1 MKVKTMKIS
10 QNTISILKNFA
21 SINQNILVKKGSV
34 LTTRTVAK
42 NLFAS
47 ATVDTDFPQEF
58 GIYNLNQFLGVL
70 SLFSDPDVEIGDKS
84 IMVSQGKNT
93 VQFMLASPEVLDY
106 PDKAINMPQSD
117 TEFELSEENLKSLL
131 KAGSVLSSTDLKISG
146 DGEIVTCTV
155 LDPKNSSANTFS
167 VEVGST
173 DREFDAF
180 IKLENLKLI
189 SGKYKVVLSEK
200 KISHFSNQTVDY
212 NIYIACERQST
223 WKPLN

>member
-1 MKVKTMKIS
+1 MKIS

-21 SINQNILVKKGSV
+21 SINQNILIKQGTT

-47 ATVDTDFPQEF
+47 AEVDTYFPKEF

-70 SLFSDPDVEIGDKS
+70 SLFSDPDVEIGDKCVK
-84 IMVSQGKNT
+84 ISQDKNT
-93 VQFMLASPEVLDY
+93 VQFMIASPEVLDY
-106 PDKAINMPQSD
+106 PDKAINMPPANA
-117 TEFELSEENLKSLL
+117 EFELSDENLKSLL

-146 DGEIVTCTV
+146 DGENITCTV
-155 LDPKNSSANTFS
+155 LDPKNTSANTFS
-167 VEVGST
+167 IEVGTT

-200 KISHFSNQTVDY
+200 KISHFANQSVAY
-212 NIYIACERQST
+212 SIYIACERNT
-223 WKPLN
+223 IWK